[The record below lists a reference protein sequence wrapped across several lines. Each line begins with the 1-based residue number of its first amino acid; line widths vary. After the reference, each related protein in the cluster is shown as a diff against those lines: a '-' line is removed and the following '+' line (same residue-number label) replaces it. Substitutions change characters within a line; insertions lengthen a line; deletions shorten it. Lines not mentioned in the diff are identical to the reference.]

1 MLLPERARTRRIL
14 ALSLPIIGGMT
25 SQNLLNLID
34 TAMVGALGAPALAGV
49 GMGSFLSFMSV
60 AVVIGLATA
69 VQATAARRYG
79 EGRLDETA
87 VPLNGG
93 LLLALVLGV
102 PITLALFAAAPA
114 LFALLNPDPAVVAA
128 GAPYFQARLVAVAAV
143 GMNFA
148 FRGYWNAVDRPRLYL
163 YTLLIMH
170 AANVAISYVLIFG
183 KLGAPALGTLGAGIG
198 TAASTF
204 LGTGIYFYLARR
216 EAGVAGFLHRWPA
229 PAQLLRQLRLGLP
242 SSAQQ
247 LLFAAGLTAL
257 FWILAQVGTAEMAVA
272 NVLIAITLVAV
283 LPAIGLGLA
292 ATTLVGQALGRTQV
306 EDAHRWGWDVVRVG
320 TLILVL
326 LGLPMLLLPDLIL
339 SGFLHEPALREL
351 GRLPLRVV
359 GAGIAIDGVGLI
371 LMHALLGAGATGA
384 VMVVALGM
392 QWALFLPLAWLMGT
406 RWGLGLLAIWLA
418 FMGYRAIQTVIFA
431 ALWQRRGWSRIE
443 V

>member
-1 MLLPERARTRRIL
+1 MLLPERSRSRRIL
-14 ALSLPIIGGMT
+14 GLSLPIIGGMT

-69 VQATAARRYG
+69 VQATAARRFG
-79 EGRLDETA
+79 EGKFDETA

-102 PITLALFAAAPA
+102 PITLLLFTAAPA
-114 LFALLNPDPAVVAA
+114 IFAWLNPDPAVVAT
-128 GAPYFQARLVAVAAV
+128 GTPYFQARLVAVAAV

-170 AANVAISYVLIFG
+170 ASNVVISFVLIFG
-183 KLGAPALGTLGAGIG
+183 KLGLPALGTLGAGIG
-198 TAASTF
+198 TAASTV
-204 LGTGIYFYLARR
+204 LGTGIYFHLARR
-216 EAGVAGFLHRWPA
+216 EAGHAGFLHRWP
-229 PAQLLRQLRLGLP
+229 PLAQLGRQLRLGLP

-247 LLFAAGLTAL
+247 LLFAGGLTAL

-272 NVLIAITLVAV
+272 SVLINITLVAV

-292 ATTLVGQALGRTQV
+292 ATTLVGQALGREQPD
-306 EDAHRWGWDVVRVG
+306 DAHRWGWDVARVG
-320 TLILVL
+320 ALILIA
-326 LGLPMLLLPDLIL
+326 LGLPMLLLPDPIL
-339 SGFLHEPALREL
+339 AGFLHEPALRDL
-351 GRLPLRVV
+351 GRLPLRIV
-359 GAGIAIDGVGLI
+359 GAAIAVDGVGLI

-384 VMVVALGM
+384 VMVVALGL
-392 QWALFLPLAWLMGT
+392 QWLLFLPAAWMMGT
-406 RWGLGLLAIWLA
+406 QWGQGLLAIWLA
-418 FMGYRAIQTVIFA
+418 FMGYRLLQTTVFA
-431 ALWQRRGWSRIE
+431 ALWERGGWRKIE

>member
-1 MLLPERARTRRIL
+1 MLLPERTRTRRIL
-14 ALSLPIIGGMT
+14 GLSLPIIGGMT
-25 SQNLLNLID
+25 SQNLLNLVD

-69 VQATAARRYG
+69 VQATAARRFG
-79 EGRLDETA
+79 EGKFGETA
-87 VPLNGG
+87 LPLNGG
-93 LLLALVLGV
+93 LLLALVLGL

-114 LFALLNPDPAVVAA
+114 IFAALNPDPAVVAA
-128 GAPYFQARLVAVAAV
+128 GTPYFQARLVAVTAV

-148 FRGYWNAVDRPRLYL
+148 FRGYWNAVDKPRLYL
-163 YTLLIMH
+163 YTLLLMH
-170 AANVAISYVLIFG
+170 AANVVISYVLIFG

-204 LGTGIYFYLARR
+204 LGTGIYFHLARR
-216 EAGVAGFLHRWPA
+216 EAGHAGFLRHWP
-229 PAQLLRQLRLGLP
+229 PLAQLGRQLRLGLP

-247 LLFAAGLTAL
+247 LMFAAGLTAL

-272 NVLIAITLVAV
+272 SVLINITLVAV

-292 ATTLVGQALGRTQV
+292 ATTLVGQALGRGQPD
-306 EDAHRWGWDVVRVG
+306 DAHRWGWDVARVG
-320 TLILVL
+320 AAILL
-326 LGLPMLLLPDLIL
+326 ALGLPMLLLPDLIL

-371 LMHALLGAGATGA
+371 LMHALLGAGATGT
-384 VMVVALGM
+384 VMFVALGL
-392 QWALFLPLAWLMGT
+392 QWVLFLPAAWLMGT
-406 RWGLGLLAIWLA
+406 QWGMGLLAIWLA
-418 FMGYRAIQTVIFA
+418 FMGYRLLQSVVFA
-431 ALWQRRGWSRIE
+431 VFWEGRGWRKIE